1 MHACRAAKDG
11 TTESG
16 GAKMK
21 QDKKAIRFRREGGA
35 SFSFSSREISQ
46 TCRHGRRGVA
56 WEEGENELGTC
67 ITNKHTR
74 MALRCAAMSISP
86 TEWAAEAAVAKD
98 IAAAVG
104 DGGIQHGD
112 VNATGV
118 LRCDYRTERSTEGVK
133 P

>member
-1 MHACRAAKDG
+1 M
-11 TTESG
+11 
-16 GAKMK
+16 
-21 QDKKAIRFRREGGA
+21 EGVA
-35 SFSFSSREISQ
+35 W
-46 TCRHGRRGVA
+46 RGVA

-74 MALRCAAMSISP
+74 RALRCAAMSISP

-112 VNATGV
+112 VNAAG
-118 LRCDYRTERSTEGVK
+118 CDYRKERSTEGVK